1 MAQHLGQWDEMT
13 DEDPLGVRDEFPVT
27 RSRTY
32 LNTPYI
38 GPISKAV
45 RDTAVEYA
53 DEKLDWAASRHRLE
67 NEELARSAFADL
79 FEVKTEEVALLY
91 STSDG
96 ENIVTRGL
104 DLDPGDNVVVDE
116 LHFPTTFVLYR
127 QLEKARGIEL
137 RIVPQTAGRVRIE
150 DFETHIDQ
158 RTRLISVAWVSNR
171 NGYRHDLRSL
181 ADLAHANDALLYA
194 DAVQALGTFPAN
206 LTELGVD
213 FVTSGSYK
221 WLFANF
227 GVAPFFIREEHL
239 DRIRPDR
246 YGHTQ
251 ISEKLSDHRFRLHSS
266 AAKYEYASLAFGPV
280 AQLATALEFLKQ
292 IGLSRIEAHTT
303 ALARE
308 LRENLSRLGFD
319 LLTPVDN
326 PSPIVSFVHRCD
338 PTQLKSL
345 LDEKAIDVTFREEHD
360 EVIRLGV
367 AMFNNR
373 ANVAQV
379 VKMLET
385 VA

>member
-1 MAQHLGQWDEMT
+1 MID
-13 DEDPLGVRDEFPVT
+13 DDPLGVRDEFPVT

-38 GPISKAV
+38 GPVSKAV

-67 NEELARSAFADL
+67 NEELARSTFADL
-79 FEVKTEEVALLY
+79 FEVKREEVALLY

-104 DLDPGDNVVVDE
+104 DLKPGDNVVVDE

-127 QLEKARGIEL
+127 QLERERGIEL

-150 DFETHIDQ
+150 DFEPHIDR

-213 FVTSGSYK
+213 FLTSGSYK

-239 DRIRPDR
+239 ERIQPDR

-251 ISEKLSDHRFRLHSS
+251 ISERLSGHRFRLHSS
-266 AAKYEYASLAFGPV
+266 AIKYEYASLAFGPV
-280 AQLATALEFLKQ
+280 AQLATALGYLKR

-308 LRENLSRLGFD
+308 LRENLSRLGFE
-319 LLTPVDN
+319 LLTPADN
-326 PSPIVSFVHRCD
+326 PSPIVSFVHGCD
-338 PTQLKSL
+338 PHS
-345 LDEKAIDVTFREEHD
+345 
-360 EVIRLGV
+360 
-367 AMFNNR
+367 
-373 ANVAQV
+373 AQ
-379 VKMLET
+379 ES
-385 VA
+385 AR